1 MTQDYQPDS
10 GSSDAVSKVRQKGIY
25 RMPSR
30 RMAIRG
36 VVGAGALVI
45 MLAIG
50 IHYYIKAMYHESS
63 DDAFIDSR
71 IVVISPRVSAHVVQV
86 HVRDNQPVKAG
97 DLLVS
102 LDSRDFQARLDA
114 AKAALEAARSA
125 RKSQD
130 INVKLT
136 TITATSQVSEAEANV
151 KTAQAMLE
159 AAKAQAAASLSQRDQ
174 ASAQRAYA
182 RASLDLATAEAAAVA
197 VRQQRDAA
205 DMKRSQEMAAQQ
217 TVSRQQLDHATAT
230 AQMSAADLDAAHK
243 KVQAQ
248 EALVQQSEAALKAAE
263 DNVLQARAQIAVRQG
278 QLEQAMA
285 RLTSAKSA
293 PHKMAQSSSRAQVS
307 AADVEKAKAEEEQ
320 AALMLSYTKIYAPED
335 GFVTRKGVEPGSFVQ
350 VGQSLMA
357 IVTPD
362 IWVTANFKETQLTRM
377 HAEQPVE
384 ISVDT
389 YPGVVFKGHVDSIQH
404 GSGARFSLLP
414 PENATGNYV
423 KVVQRIPVKI
433 MFDQMDMVRKY
444 RLSPGMSVVP
454 EVNIRAG
461 KSSQAPLS
469 ENAKHPPS
477 SRSAGAPPASRP

>member
-1 MTQDYQPDS
+1 MTQDHQPDS
-10 GSSDAVSKVRQKGIY
+10 TSSGAVSNLLQNGIY
-25 RMPSR
+25 RKPSR

-36 VVGAGALVI
+36 VTGAVLFIV
-45 MLAIG
+45 MLAVG
-50 IHYYIKAMYHESS
+50 IHYYIKALYHEST
-63 DDAFIDSR
+63 DDAFVDSR

-102 LDSRDFQARLDA
+102 LDPRDFQVRLDA
-114 AKAALEAARSA
+114 AKASLEAARSA

-136 TITATSQVSEAEANV
+136 TITATSQVSEAEASV
-151 KTAQAMLE
+151 KTAQAMLN
-159 AAKAQAAASLSQRDQ
+159 AAKAQAAAALSHRDQ
-174 ASAQRAYA
+174 AVAQRAYV
-182 RASLDLATAEAAAVA
+182 RASLDLAKAEAMATSA
-197 VRQQRDAA
+197 RQQRDAA
-205 DMKRSQEMAAQQ
+205 DLKRSQEMAARH
-217 TVSRQQLDHATAT
+217 TISPQQLDHAA
-230 AQMSAADLDAAHK
+230 AAARMSAADLDAAHK

-248 EALVQQSEAALKAAE
+248 QALMQQSEAGLKAAE
-263 DNVLQARAQIAVRQG
+263 DDVRQARAQIAVRQG

-307 AADVEKAKAEEEQ
+307 AADVEKAQAEMEQ
-320 AALMLSYTKIYAPED
+320 AALMLSYTHIYAPED
-335 GFVTRKGVEPGSFVQ
+335 GFVTKKSVEPGSFVQ

-362 IWVTANFKETQLTRM
+362 LWVTANFKETQLTQM
-377 HAEQPVE
+377 QVGQPVE

-389 YPGVVFKGHVDSIQH
+389 YPDVIFKGHVDSIQH

-414 PENATGNYV
+414 PENATGNFV

-433 MFDQMDMVRKY
+433 VFDQMAEVRKY
-444 RLSPGMSVVP
+444 RLAPGMSVEP
-454 EVNIRAG
+454 SVNIKV
-461 KSSQAPLS
+461 KSVVNVAMPHMSP
-469 ENAKHPPS
+469 
-477 SRSAGAPPASRP
+477 